1 MREIKAGTS
10 SKDMTTPVE
19 SIPSSVEQTAATPSG
34 GWFKLG
40 VIAAA
45 SAALGGLAA
54 AWWYRKTLAKLQQ
67 AGETAE
73 NPDFGSSGEDMS
85 DGM

>member
-1 MREIKAGTS
+1 MATHLES
-10 SKDMTTPVE
+10 S
-19 SIPSSVEQTAATPSG
+19 PSSVEPTAATPSA

-45 SAALGGLAA
+45 SAAVGGLAA
-54 AWWYRKTLAKLQQ
+54 AWWYRKTLAKLRQ
-67 AGETAE
+67 AEEASE
-73 NPDFGSSGEDMS
+73 NPDFSSAAEDMS